1 MKQTFKL
8 FMVKEKPYLTTDEPI
23 SVGDI
28 AIVTVGDFYPSVVEC
43 KNDEQIK
50 LIQESKLSMTKRHK
64 VIMKPE
70 KIDLDDETIR
80 AFGNGDGFIIVE
92 VEDGKIIIVVPG
104 QRMKM
109 SLEDFQ
115 NFLFH
120 PELF

>member
-8 FMVKEKPYLTTDEPI
+8 FMVKEKPYLTADEPI
-23 SVGDI
+23 SVGDM

-92 VEDGKIIIVVPG
+92 VEDGKIKVVNNN
-104 QRMKM
+104 
-109 SLEDFQ
+109 E
-115 NFLFH
+115 
-120 PELF
+120 EI